1 MDMMR
6 LTINSNTV
14 LAITFAIVAIIIMI
28 TIVVM
33 LKDKRKEKKEI
44 HDLLTDLRKDRKE
57 KEVMEELD
65 KEIKKEE
72 KVQQID
78 SPPSSDIEKEI
89 VEEIKEETPIKDTT
103 ESVSAPVEEVP
114 KVENRPNLEELN
126 QKEEIPQFETKKTEI
141 EDMLEKMQEDLN
153 KQPEEIVNDF
163 EHEQEEKS
171 IISYQELVESIQSKS
186 PKVEVVDDELQ
197 YRQDQPLQAQLH
209 ETIEKIEHNQSESS
223 ISKAPAIEEAIKKFK
238 STEFISPVYGKME
251 SHLDYPTVPSFE
263 KEENIDEDD
272 LDWKNR
278 SIDHYLEEFDFK
290 NNMEINTL
298 EQTLNMPPIS
308 KETKKNDEF
317 LQALKEFRRNL
328 D

>member
-1 MDMMR
+1 MVR

-14 LAITFAIVAIIIMI
+14 LAITFGIVAIIVII
-28 TIVVM
+28 TIIVM

-72 KVQQID
+72 KVQEID
-78 SPPSSDIEKEI
+78 SLPPSKIEKEP
-89 VEEIKEETPIKDTT
+89 EEKIKEEKPIKDKM
-103 ESVSAPVEEVP
+103 ESVSLVEDIP
-114 KVENRPNLEELN
+114 KEEDMPNLEESDR
-126 QKEEIPQFETKKTEI
+126 EEQQAPQFEKKKIEI

-153 KQPEEIVNDF
+153 KQSEETVNDF

-171 IISYQELVESIQSKS
+171 IISYQELVESIKTKS

-197 YRQDQPLQAQLH
+197 YRQDQPLQTQLK
-209 ETIEKIEHNQSESS
+209 ETIEKIENNPSESS
-223 ISKAPAIEEAIKKFK
+223 ISKAPAIQEAIKKFK
-238 STEFISPVYGKME
+238 STEFISPIYGKME

-263 KEENIDEDD
+263 KEEHIYEDD
-272 LDWKNR
+272 LDLESRN
-278 SIDHYLEEFDFK
+278 IDHYLEEFDFK

-298 EQTLNMPPIS
+298 EQTLKMPPIS

-317 LQALKEFRRNL
+317 LKALKEFRRNL

>member
-1 MDMMR
+1 MDMVR

-14 LAITFAIVAIIIMI
+14 LAITFAIVAIIVMI

-78 SPPSSDIEKEI
+78 STPSSNVEEEI
-89 VEEIKEETPIKDTT
+89 VEEIKEETPIKNQI
-103 ESVSAPVEEVP
+103 ESDPLPVKDVP
-114 KVENRPNLEELN
+114 KEESITNLEESN
-126 QKEEIPQFETKKTEI
+126 QKEQAPQFEKKKTEI

-209 ETIEKIEHNQSESS
+209 ETIEKIENNQLESS

-263 KEENIDEDD
+263 KEENTYEDD

-278 SIDHYLEEFDFK
+278 NIDHYLEEFDFK